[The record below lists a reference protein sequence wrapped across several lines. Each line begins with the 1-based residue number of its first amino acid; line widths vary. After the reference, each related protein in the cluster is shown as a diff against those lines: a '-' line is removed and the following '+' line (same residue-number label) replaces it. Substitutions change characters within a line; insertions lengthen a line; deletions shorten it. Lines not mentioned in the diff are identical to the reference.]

1 STILLRKYLG
11 QEISA
16 INKKT
21 SQETLYAI
29 TNGVM
34 NLTLGVI
41 GNSVT
46 LIADLSL
53 LIVLFIG
60 IFVVNPFLALST
72 VLIFS
77 SIALMLFKVLHKKA
91 KSLGESQ
98 SIVTIESNEKIIE
111 ILQGFREIFVRNKRS
126 FYAESISSL
135 RFRLSK
141 DLAESAFL
149 PYIGK
154 YVLETAV
161 ILAALLISAIQFVMS
176 DAPNAIATMSIFL
189 ASATRIAPAVLRMQQ
204 SGLQIQSAVGAALP
218 TLNMIEEMNNLK
230 KPISISAREPEMFV
244 YPGFEG
250 TVIRISNN
258 SVQAEVDACSGAVL
272 TIGAGEDWDEFV
284 ATTIDRGFAGL
295 ETLSGIPGTVG
306 AAPIQNIGAYGH
318 EVSEFITRVRT
329 YDREK
334 KEIRTFTNSECE
346 FSYRSSHFKSHP
358 GRYVVLEVQF
368 QIRRGEM
375 SDPITYAELSKKLGI
390 NMGDKAS
397 VVDVRKAVLE
407 LRGAKGMLINSQDKD
422 SWSAGSFF
430 TNPIIS
436 QQAADGLPNAAP
448 KWPLTDGRVKIS
460 AAWLIENS
468 GIHKGDEVGGARI
481 STKHVL
487 ALTNAGNATAAD
499 IATLAR
505 KARDQVQNTFGIT
518 LEAEVNL
525 VGIEI

>member
-1 STILLRKYLG
+1 MT
-11 QEISA
+11 
-16 INKKT
+16 
-21 SQETLYAI
+21 
-29 TNGVM
+29 
-34 NLTLGVI
+34 
-41 GNSVT
+41 
-46 LIADLSL
+46 DLSKYTSFH
-53 LIVLFIG
+53 VG
-60 IFVVNPFLALST
+60 GPAQ
-72 VLIFS
+72 
-77 SIALMLFKVLHKKA
+77 K
-91 KSLGESQ
+91 
-98 SIVTIESNEKIIE
+98 
-111 ILQGFREIFVRNKRS
+111 ILQVSTQEEI
-126 FYAESISSL
+126 I
-135 RFRLSK
+135 
-141 DLAESAFL
+141 
-149 PYIGK
+149 
-154 YVLETAV
+154 
-161 ILAALLISAIQFVMS
+161 AA
-176 DAPNAIATMSIFL
+176 
-189 ASATRIAPAVLRMQQ
+189 
-204 SGLQIQSAVGAALP
+204 
-218 TLNMIEEMNNLK
+218 IEEAGDS
-230 KPISISAREPEMFV
+230 PILILGGGTNVLVSDS
-244 YPGFEG
+244 GFEG

-258 SVQAEVDACSGAVL
+258 SVQAEVDACSGATL
-272 TIGAGEDWDEFV
+272 TIGAGEDWDELV

-375 SDPITYAELSKKLGI
+375 SDPITYAELSKKLGVD
-390 NMGDKAS
+390 MGDKAS

-487 ALTNAGNATAAD
+487 ALTNAGSATAAD

-505 KARDQVQNTFGIT
+505 KARDQVQSTFGIT

-525 VGIEI
+525 IGIEI

>member
-1 STILLRKYLG
+1 MT
-11 QEISA
+11 
-16 INKKT
+16 
-21 SQETLYAI
+21 
-29 TNGVM
+29 
-34 NLTLGVI
+34 
-41 GNSVT
+41 
-46 LIADLSL
+46 DLSKYTSFH
-53 LIVLFIG
+53 VG
-60 IFVVNPFLALST
+60 GPAQ
-72 VLIFS
+72 
-77 SIALMLFKVLHKKA
+77 K
-91 KSLGESQ
+91 
-98 SIVTIESNEKIIE
+98 
-111 ILQGFREIFVRNKRS
+111 ILQVSTQEEI
-126 FYAESISSL
+126 I
-135 RFRLSK
+135 
-141 DLAESAFL
+141 
-149 PYIGK
+149 
-154 YVLETAV
+154 
-161 ILAALLISAIQFVMS
+161 AA
-176 DAPNAIATMSIFL
+176 
-189 ASATRIAPAVLRMQQ
+189 
-204 SGLQIQSAVGAALP
+204 
-218 TLNMIEEMNNLK
+218 IEEAGDS
-230 KPISISAREPEMFV
+230 PILILGGGTNVLVSDS
-244 YPGFEG
+244 GFEG

-272 TIGAGEDWDEFV
+272 TIGAGEDWDDFV

-318 EVSEFITRVRT
+318 EVSEFITHVRT
-329 YDREK
+329 YDREN

-346 FSYRSSHFKSHP
+346 FSYRNSHFKSHP